1 MANNCDDA
9 FQEIQ
14 RKQQQKEAIAAELQ
28 KARAGGEPSR
38 KDSDA
43 SGAFFRD
50 RLTGD
55 DMEVSF
61 KQLMQEAE
69 LADSDAMRD
78 FAARAVGERLRP
90 QGSEGWFINTA
101 QLVDR
106 IGVDS
111 AERMV
116 ALVQAFTV
124 SWQKAS
130 PADFARVTSK
140 NDAKAFA
147 QQLANGFR
155 GAGIALEQDK
165 LAGAVLVNTA
175 PFSHILQNQ
184 TNLQILAD
192 VARTNMRSKFE
203 LIRRHIRETGTPPT
217 AQIQQEFVHSYRT
230 ATFAVRSAALSRRVS
245 GQLLQQLQQDPGM
258 DISGFTA
265 QLDDGLAEQAARV
278 FGDPVVRED
287 NVVGAIAGASVKGA
301 DGLPTLDEIA
311 DTLDEELPDPL
322 ASPPDTEFT
331 HNWRRNAKAYYKDS
345 QLFSANTQ
353 LVNNYLSGKLIFVA
367 EGARKGAE
375 NGVFLGANDVRE
387 PIATVWHR
395 GLPSAARWLDGYR
408 VAAEAGILAHD
419 AIRQSWAASVREHF
433 MDSRTPFAGNP
444 DTLGTQGTQDIAE
457 QYEMARKVLFGDPS
471 EASDAT
477 QLTVDG
483 EPPATNPG
491 APTAGNLFKGFGEW
505 FEYPLDIRD
514 KFHVGL
520 KVVTNHLIEKA
531 TGVKLPVTSALQMMG
546 AVDHRAGLR
555 FYMTTRANQLL
566 LDRIK
571 LRPSEDWAARRDWIA
586 KQLDDELYQ
595 ATPSPQNIRDAR
607 KQYPILEDLDDETIA
622 NYLAAQHV
630 GRPVLASDAQKEAF
644 MASGEA
650 RLQAR
655 PDGYAGKIDDAAMAL
670 RQARYADAL
679 FPYWRSPFNQQI
691 WTLKNAMPPIIETAR
706 ILFKKNPGTEEI
718 AKVAGGWT
726 TFTGMMGLFAALD
739 SQGVVEGNGPP
750 PGTDARR
757 QWLAEGHKPNSLFGL
772 PLLSLGALPVLQT
785 LFLYKDLRDA
795 FITGEYSD
803 YDKYNAWM
811 GITQV
816 GAGQIMRQT
825 SVGQLAQLIELLANP
840 TERGWKAFAGFL
852 ANGQINPASGVM
864 RDIERFGSLRSR
876 DLFTPRDMTQ
886 GDRDLQQEVDP
897 NDPLQQ
903 ALDSL
908 RNFAY
913 YSVPSAAAALGQ
925 PIRETDYLGYRLRLP
940 DGIGQAEWQRQM
952 GVGTPAVWPSW
963 APYSRNSRSPVHAVL
978 DRIGMLNQPKP
989 LADGRLEGV
998 LMGEDLEKEYN
1009 RIHGTVTGG
1018 AIGADPLFD
1027 GSLRWSRTGKTV
1039 AGQGARRT
1047 VVDTPMALELNVN
1060 RFMDRLTQGKTL
1072 EQALR
1077 ALFAS
1082 KTWSNFEADPR
1093 FTTDRSVTDRTRAE
1107 VMQLPG
1113 PRMVNL
1119 LHAYYAS
1126 LTKREIEASTSE
1138 AAAEWRAL
1146 RDAKVAKDSLFNVRQ
1161 TVNDAQRMV
1170 GQ

>member
-14 RKQQQKEAIAAELQ
+14 RKQQQRAAIDAELQ
-28 KARAGGEPSR
+28 KARDGERPR
-38 KDSDA
+38 DADA
-43 SGAFFRD
+43 SASFFRD

-55 DMEVSF
+55 DMEVDF
-61 KQLMQEAE
+61 KGLIREAS
-69 LADSDAMRD
+69 LADSDGMKD
-78 FAARAVGERLRP
+78 FAARAVGERRVP
-90 QGSEGWFINTA
+90 QGSEGWFINA
-101 QLVDR
+101 RQLVDR

-124 SWQKAS
+124 SWQKHN

-155 GAGIALEQDK
+155 GAGIALEQDR

-175 PFSHILQNQ
+175 PFNHILQNQ

-203 LIRRHIRETGTPPT
+203 LIRQHIRETGTPPT
-217 AQIQQEFVHSYRT
+217 AQIQEEFVHSYRT
-230 ATFAVRSAALSRRVS
+230 ATFAVRSAAFSRRTS
-245 GQLLQQLQQDPGM
+245 GQLLQQLQNDPGM
-258 DISGFTA
+258 DISGYTA
-265 QLDDGLAEQAARV
+265 QLDEGLAEQAARV
-278 FGDPVVRED
+278 FGDPVVRDD
-287 NVVGAIAGASVKGA
+287 NVVGRIAEASIKGP
-301 DGLPTLDEIA
+301 DGLSVLDEIA
-311 DTLDEELPDPL
+311 DTLDEELPDPV
-322 ASPPDTEFT
+322 APPVDEGFQ

-345 QLFSANTQ
+345 QLFSGNTQ

-367 EGARKGAE
+367 EGIRKGAE
-375 NGVFLGANDVRE
+375 NGVYLRAGDALE

-395 GLPSAARWLDGYR
+395 GLPSAAKWLEGYR
-408 VAAEAGILAHD
+408 VAAEAGLLAHD
-419 AIRQSWAASVREHF
+419 AIRQSWKASVKEHF
-433 MDSRTPFAGNP
+433 MESKTPFAGNP

-457 QYEMARKVLFGDPS
+457 QYEMAYRTLFGDPA
-471 EASDAT
+471 EADDAV
-477 QLTVDG
+477 QLTLDG
-483 EPPATNPG
+483 DAPAPG
-491 APTAGNLFKGFGEW
+491 PGSRTMGNLFKGFGPW

-520 KVVTNHLIEKA
+520 KVVTNHLIEKT
-531 TGVKLPVTSALQMMG
+531 TGVRLPVTSALQMMG

-571 LRPSEDWAARRDWIA
+571 LKPSESWDDRKAWVTR
-586 KQLDDELYQ
+586 KLDDELYQ
-595 ATPSPQNIRDAR
+595 ATPTPQNIRDAR
-607 KQYPILEDLDDETIA
+607 KQYPVLEDLDDETISH
-622 NYLAAQHV
+622 YLAAQHV
-630 GRPVLASDAQKEAF
+630 GRPVLASDAQREAF
-644 MASGEA
+644 RASGEA

-655 PDGYAGKIDDAAMAL
+655 PGGYAGQVDDAAMAL

-691 WTLKNAMPPIIETAR
+691 WTLKNAMPPIVETAR
-706 ILFKKNPGTEEI
+706 IVFKKNPTTEEI

-726 TFTGMMGLFAALD
+726 TFTGMIGLFAALD
-739 SQGVVEGNGPP
+739 SQGVIEGNGPP

-757 QWLAEGHKPNSLFGL
+757 EWLAAGHRPNSLFGI

-785 LFLYKDLRDA
+785 LFLYKDLKEA

-852 ANGQINPASGVM
+852 ANGQINPASGVL
-864 RDIERFGSLRSR
+864 RDVERFSSLRSR

-886 GDRDLQQEVDP
+886 GDRDLQEQVDP
-897 NDPLQQ
+897 QDPLQQ
-903 ALDSL
+903 TLDGL

-913 YSVPSAAAALGQ
+913 YSVPSVAAAMGQ
-925 PIRETDYLGYRLRLP
+925 PIRDTDYLGYKLRLP
-940 DGIGQAEWQRQM
+940 EGMGQAEWRQKM
-952 GVGTPAVWPSW
+952 GVGTPAIWPQW
-963 APYSRNSRSPVHAVL
+963 GGPYDRNTRSPVHAVL
-978 DRIGMLNQPKP
+978 DRIGMLSPPKP

-1009 RIHGTVTGG
+1009 RIHGTVKGG
-1018 AIGADPLFD
+1018 AIGADPLFS
-1027 GSLRWSRTGKTV
+1027 GSLRWSRTAKMV
-1039 AGQGARRT
+1039 AGQGARRQEMGER
-1047 VVDTPMALELNVN
+1047 MAVELNKGG
-1060 RFMDRLTQGKTL
+1060 FMDRLTQGKTL

-1077 ALFAS
+1077 SLFTS
-1082 KTWSNFEADPR
+1082 DTWKGLEADPR
-1093 FTTDRSVTDRTRAE
+1093 FTTDRSITDRTQAE

-1126 LTKREIEASTSE
+1126 LTKREIESSE
-1138 AAAEWRAL
+1138 SVAAQEWRAL
-1146 RDAKVAKDSLFNVRQ
+1146 RDAKVAKDSVQ
-1161 TVNDAQRMV
+1161 SVTSTVNAVQQLV